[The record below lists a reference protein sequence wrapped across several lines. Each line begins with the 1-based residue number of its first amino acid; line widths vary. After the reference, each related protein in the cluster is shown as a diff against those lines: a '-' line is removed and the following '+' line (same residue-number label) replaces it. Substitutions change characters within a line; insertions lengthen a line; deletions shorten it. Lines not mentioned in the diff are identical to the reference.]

1 MKKNFLSIREFI
13 GNFPWILAERVF
25 LVILLL
31 ILLSLAIGGC
41 LFYKYVTYAQS
52 KNFESGTAPLKF
64 KYEFYEKVLAGWDE
78 NKKELEES
86 LQQSSKSPFKTPWK
100 EIILWYYFL
109 YNNKF
114 QVITLWKRQ
123 KRKF

>member
-13 GNFPWILAERVF
+13 RNFPWILAERVF

-31 ILLSLAIGGC
+31 ILLDLAIGGC

-52 KNFESGTAPLKF
+52 KNSEFGAAPFKF
-64 KYEFYEKVLAGWDE
+64 KYGFYEKVLADWDE

-86 LQQSSKSPFKTPWK
+86 LQQRSRSPFKTP
-100 EIILWYYFL
+100 
-109 YNNKF
+109 
-114 QVITLWKRQ
+114 
-123 KRKF
+123 